1 MFTKIME
8 AKKPVARYVHLETR
22 FLLKLKTTWK
32 QFIFL
37 EFLFIPATCVERH
50 LRAGMH

>member
-8 AKKPVARYVHLETR
+8 AKKPAVLYVHLKTR
-22 FLLKLKTTWK
+22 FLLKLKTTLK

-37 EFLFIPATCVERH
+37 EFLFILATCVERH